1 MNALDEK
8 IKSALAEQDGNFIHI
23 HNALEKLKS
32 YLPINPAHLE
42 DRDVVGHIDQMIFR
56 FTKIQDGMGRRLIP
70 LIVDM
75 IEADSSEMTFID
87 KLNRLEKFGL
97 ITPGEW
103 HIYRKIRNDLARTY
117 PEAREDLVEAINAAM
132 EATQQLETTFLKMR
146 RFCWEKLGANDRT
159 EAVTMALQRGIV
171 QLNS

>member
-1 MNALDEK
+1 MNELHEK

-70 LIVDM
+70 LIVEM
-75 IEADSSEMTFID
+75 IEADTSEMTFMD
-87 KLNRLEKFGL
+87 KLNRLEKFEL
-97 ITPGEW
+97 IAPGEW
-103 HIYRKIRNDLARTY
+103 NIYRKIRNDLAHTY
-117 PEAREDLVEAINAAM
+117 PEEKEELADAINAAM
-132 EATQQLETTFLKMR
+132 VATQQLEATFLKMR
-146 RFCWEKLGANDRT
+146 RFCSEKLG
-159 EAVTMALQRGIV
+159 
-171 QLNS
+171 